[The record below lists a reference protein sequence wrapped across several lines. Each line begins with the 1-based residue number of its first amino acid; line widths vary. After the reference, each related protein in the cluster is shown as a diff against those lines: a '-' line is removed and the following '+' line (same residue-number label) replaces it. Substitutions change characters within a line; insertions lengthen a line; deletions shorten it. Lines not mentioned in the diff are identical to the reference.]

1 MLLWK
6 RPRCLKKRLMALA
19 ALAVIMLISL
29 FQAGCWDRLEPDV
42 LGIVTVVAFDL
53 DAETGLFTVYAQV
66 ANPLGG
72 GTQQDGDGGGGQGK
86 SSIWVVEA
94 TGHTVFEA
102 IKNMELISTRRLQW
116 ANVEAVLFS
125 ERLAREGIRP
135 VLDILHRERQIRLI
149 SRPFVVQGDLR
160 RLVEA
165 EFPLEQVGGTAA
177 SKLYFT
183 ARGETSFTPEIDSL
197 RVLFRH
203 FSLPGIDAILPRAVV
218 IAGGGDEGEAAGR
231 PNPVRIGGAAVFRGE
246 KLAGFLD
253 ERETSGYLWLTG
265 KTKRS
270 TMVLPCPENEEEFLT
285 VEAFDATAK
294 LTPLISGDEV
304 RFKASISVPGRI
316 QDST

>member
-160 RLVEA
+160 RPLEA

-218 IAGGGDEGEAAGR
+218 IAGEEDEGEPAGR

-304 RFKASISVPGRI
+304 RFKASIHARGLI
-316 QDST
+316 QDFT